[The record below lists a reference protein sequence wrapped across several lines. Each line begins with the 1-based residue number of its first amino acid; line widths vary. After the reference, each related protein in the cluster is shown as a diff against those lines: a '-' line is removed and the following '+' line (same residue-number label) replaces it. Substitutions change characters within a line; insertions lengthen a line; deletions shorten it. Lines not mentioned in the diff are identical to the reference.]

1 MKREELE
8 HIIRAA
14 AEITGEREFVIIGS
28 QAVLGQFPDPPSALL
43 VSMEAD
49 IHPIHAPHK
58 AIEIEGAIGS
68 GSLFDATHG
77 YHADGIEQGLPPLP
91 DGWHRRL
98 IPVRNANTNGA
109 TGWCLEV
116 HDIAAAKYAAHREK
130 DLRYTADLWEA
141 EMLDP
146 DMLAHRIRSIRIEPP
161 EKREIVEASIRR
173 QRRVHGSA
181 RKTTPRR
188 VRSTAPRTGP
198 GP

>member
-109 TGWCLEV
+109 TGWCLEI

-146 DMLAHRIRSIRIEPP
+146 NTLAHRIRSILIEPP

-173 QRRVHGSA
+173 QRRVHESA
-181 RKTTPRR
+181 RKTTP
-188 VRSTAPRTGP
+188 SD
-198 GP
+198 